1 MARPKRPPV
10 TLEAP
15 PEIPE
20 SAAAH
25 ALALQNDADQRIAD
39 VLTKFGDGLPFDA
52 ARYEYAIRG
61 HLSRS
66 AEEMLAAGRAL
77 IVVREHL
84 PHGEWGEFLGRLGL
98 EMRISQRMMQAA
110 IKFSNASVTTHLV
123 KAAGSKTKLF
133 ELMVLDDE
141 DLAEISGGGT
151 VAGLTLD
158 EVDRMSSSELRRK
171 VRDLKAER
179 EATQKLLDDKNRTLD
194 TLQANLEQAIKGK
207 PAAPPDEVGGEL
219 RKALAVAGQGAEHA
233 VRDALTEAIRALS
246 EHVAEHGGD
255 ATSLAAGCVM
265 QVQQAL
271 NDVRDEFSLPAFQN
285 YVPSWLPETAAGV
298 SAPSNA
304 PLADGDVRLDD
315 LAEVPLDRA

>member
-1 MARPKRPPV
+1 MARPKRPPALIDA
-10 TLEAP
+10 TP
-15 PEIPE
+15 PISESFTQEITIAQNT
-20 SAAAH
+20 AADQYDR
-25 ALALQNDADQRIAD
+25 ALALAGELGYQGAVTVDALEGEIRFYQRRTVEAILETGKRLL
-39 VLTKFGDGLPFDA
+39 VLKELT
-52 ARYEYAIRG
+52 
-61 HLSRS
+61 
-66 AEEMLAAGRAL
+66 
-77 IVVREHL
+77 
-84 PHGEWGEFLGRLGL
+84 PHGEFMQRVQELGFAR
-98 EMRISQRMMQAA
+98 STAQRFMQAA
-110 IKFSNASVTTHLV
+110 V
-123 KAAGSKTKLF
+123 KASKLPTLGNLAKEMKSARAFL
-133 ELMVLDDE
+133 ELVTHDDDADLEALTELDD
-141 DLAEISGGGT
+141 I
-151 VAGLTLD
+151 
-158 EVDRMSSSELRRK
+158 DRMSASQVRAALR
-171 VRDLKAER
+171 DAKAER

-298 SAPSNA
+298 SAAPDA